1 MANVKN
7 YLSKDERSYVATLF
21 IAREAIEKLQGYGMD
36 KKEATNLKTCKTY
49 FDKYSVELF
58 KRVGEGESKKL
69 VNQFSGG
76 EIEIKRNV
84 KARELHELQFDAT
97 DVHDL
102 APGIIESHCRGC
114 HKTGVDA
121 ADCSV
126 HKIFVRALVP
136 TESGE
141 VPAPDKLIESW
152 DDYGNNYVKIKN
164 TYDGFCPYKI

>member
-7 YLSKDERSYVATLF
+7 YLSKDERNYVATLF

-58 KRVGEGESKKL
+58 KRVGESESKKL
-69 VNQFSGG
+69 VNQFTGG

-102 APGIIESHCRGC
+102 AGPIIETHCRNC
-114 HKTGVDA
+114 HKIGADA
-121 ADCSV
+121 ADCSI

-136 TESGE
+136 TELDI
-141 VPAPDKLIESW
+141 VPEPNKLVESW
-152 DDYGNNYVKIKN
+152 EEYGNNYVKVKDS
-164 TYDGFCPYKI
+164 YSGHCPYKV